1 MKRQTRQLRPR
12 AKQVAEIQGLGE
24 GFVHALKRIANFAKA
39 GQVKNTRGAIKDAS
53 RWSIDYASELAL
65 YELELLEY
73 CFENGAEPEELKEYI
88 AIRRSVHRE
97 AKTIRYW
104 NENNSRHEQRA
115 RLRRDKKKETQ
126 Q

>member
-39 GQVKNTRGAIKDAS
+39 GQVQNTRRAVKDAS

-73 CFENGAEPEELKEYI
+73 CFENGAEPEELKDYI
-88 AIRRSVHRE
+88 AMRRSVHRE

-104 NENNSRHEQRA
+104 NENNSRRNNAQV
-115 RLRRDKKKETQ
+115 RRDKKKEVKQ
-126 Q
+126 

>member
-1 MKRQTRQLRPR
+1 M
-12 AKQVAEIQGLGE
+12 GE
-24 GFVHALKRIANFAKA
+24 GFIHALKRIANFAKA
-39 GQVKNTRGAIKDAS
+39 GQVQNTRRAVKDAS

-88 AIRRSVHRE
+88 AMRRSVHRE

-104 NENNSRHEQRA
+104 NENNSRHEQV
-115 RLRRDKKKETQ
+115 RRDKKKEAQ

>member
-24 GFVHALKRIANFAKA
+24 GFIHALKRIANFAKA

-88 AIRRSVHRE
+88 AMRRSVHRE

-104 NENNSRHEQRA
+104 NENNSRRNNAQV
-115 RLRRDKKKETQ
+115 RRDKKKEAQ